1 MDTRLEVLDG
11 KKTLF
16 RVEKLPKTLLTCIQ
30 KNLSKIKTA
39 KYALNQQWHSHTLDQ
54 IKEVAFRNIINCLA
68 QILRSWFRSKFHET
82 KKKTAQT
89 TGSKGWSASSLFET
103 CTATYMHDIV
113 TATFTSKNPQ
123 LLRAL

>member
-68 QILRSWFRSKFHET
+68 QILRSWFRSKFHKYPIKENKITLT
-82 KKKTAQT
+82 K
-89 TGSKGWSASSLFET
+89 
-103 CTATYMHDIV
+103 
-113 TATFTSKNPQ
+113 
-123 LLRAL
+123 